1 MTGRRIAAAIFYG
14 VTALISMGLGIIYLS
29 RAEFM
34 PYHATALGV
43 GWADLAPEVQTLLLA
58 LMDVAGAGW
67 AVTGLLVGTMLT
79 VPFRAGAIWAR
90 WAIPGALALLYVPI
104 LLATLSVAAETPAA
118 PPWYGNAA
126 ALAATLAGLLLDRPW
141 IAS

>member
-14 VTALISMGLGIIYLS
+14 VTALISVALGALYLF
-29 RAEFM
+29 RTEFM

-43 GWADLAPEVQTLLLA
+43 GGADLAPEVQTLLLA

-67 AVTGLLVGTMLT
+67 AVTGLLVGLLLA

-90 WAIPGALALLYVPI
+90 WEIPGALVLLYVPI

-126 ALAATLAGLLLDRPW
+126 ALAATLVGLLLDRPW
-141 IAS
+141 KAA